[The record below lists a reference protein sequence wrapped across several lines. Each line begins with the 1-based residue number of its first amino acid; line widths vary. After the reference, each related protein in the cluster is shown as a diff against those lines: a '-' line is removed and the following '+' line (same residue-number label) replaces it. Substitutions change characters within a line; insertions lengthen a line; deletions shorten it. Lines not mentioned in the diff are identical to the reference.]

1 MFCAD
6 ATFPTPT
13 GRRIRDTYIDVIN
26 GNNIFAIVYIILYI
40 EFFVNDLMN
49 HSWFI
54 DPLNYRTYVYKSV
67 N

>member
-40 EFFVNDLMN
+40 EFFVNDLM
-49 HSWFI
+49 I
-54 DPLNYRTYVYKSV
+54 TD
-67 N
+67 